1 MPRALPEALIE
12 GLVWDA
18 MERRYNTFDELVAYS
33 ARVASAVGV
42 MMCVIMRQR
51 DSNVLAR
58 ACDLGV
64 AMQLTNIARDIGE
77 DAREGRLYIPLN
89 WMKEVGVNPN
99 SFLKVPAPTPEIREL
114 AHRLLSKAKFY
125 INAQNLGSF
134 ATKSCQASHVFCT
147 SHLRSNWTGNSKQ

>member
-1 MPRALPEALIE
+1 MRYYAAA
-12 GLVWDA
+12 GL
-18 MERRYNTFDELVAYS
+18 
-33 ARVASAVGV
+33 
-42 MMCVIMRQR
+42 
-51 DSNVLAR
+51 NVLAR

-99 SFLKVPAPTPEIREL
+99 SFLKAPAPTPEIREL
-114 AHRLLSKAKFY
+114 AHRLLSKAEILY
-125 INAQNLGSF
+125 QRSRSGSF
-134 ATKSCQASHVFCT
+134 AYQSCQASHVFCA